1 MSRNYSKENE
11 WRKTNYVRILDDI
24 YKELGNELKDKLKQ
38 DGKTVSTWVTENAK
52 KYLKKL

>member
-11 WRKTNYVRILDDI
+11 WRKTKYVRILADI
-24 YKELGNELKDKLKQ
+24 DKELGNELKDKLKQ

-52 KYLKKL
+52 KYLKK